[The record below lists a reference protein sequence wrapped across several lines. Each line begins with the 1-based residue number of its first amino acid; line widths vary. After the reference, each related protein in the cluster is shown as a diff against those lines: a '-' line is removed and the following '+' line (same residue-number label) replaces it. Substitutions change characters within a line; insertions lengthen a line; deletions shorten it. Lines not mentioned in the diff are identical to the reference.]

1 MANSQSLY
9 YKKAKGQAVED
20 LATFYDTKLANR
32 VLDALEKGKPNKEQ
46 CYFLEENK
54 PLPQMGGDY
63 SNT

>member
-9 YKKAKGQAVED
+9 HRKAKGQAVEP

-32 VLDALEKGKPNKEQ
+32 VLGALQKGKPNKEQ
-46 CYFLEENK
+46 HYWLEENK
-54 PLPQMGGDY
+54 AFPEMGDDY